1 MWSLALKSE
10 GISEKCKFVVL
21 RGMLSSYKRACTQVP
36 RSWAATRS
44 LVTAAYVWGE
54 GTVGQLG
61 LGPVKMNRKSFDNSK
76 FHVGQVPR
84 MIPASKNLN
93 FTDLALGGKFSLGLT
108 ADGHL
113 YGWGKFWGLGNEGK
127 VEVLEPTALSLEP
140 KFTGIG
146 AGKSH
151 GAAIDKDGQV
161 YTFGRYKV
169 EDKKGFF
176 SWLDISAPEGGW
188 LGHGDNA
195 ACDTPRLVESFRDYG
210 ARAKKVVCGDKHTLI
225 LTDDG
230 EVLACGVGEQGRLG
244 TSDVGIAWQPQ
255 TLETLL
261 EETVVDLACGGD
273 SSYALTEK
281 NEVFVWGNNGR
292 GQLGLSDTFV
302 DINSVQPVPL
312 KADLEEL
319 GGRAIKKVT
328 ACGQR
333 AAILTEDG
341 KVYIWGYGHAS
352 VPTELIMGSYYADHG
367 QNPDG
372 SDDPVVDL
380 AIAGGQ
386 RRKHVLTL
394 VLRSGL
400 LVTMGDSATGL
411 LARPG
416 LMGRQ
421 ALDRCDKFAPKPKD
435 ALPMVTRV
443 FSGLGMHA
451 ACLVDR
457 TRKV

>member
-1 MWSLALKSE
+1 
-10 GISEKCKFVVL
+10 
-21 RGMLSSYKRACTQVP
+21 MLGSYRRACATVP
-36 RSWAATRS
+36 RSLVAMRS
-44 LVTAAYVWGE
+44 IASAAYVWGE

-61 LGPVKMNRKSFDNSK
+61 LGPVKMNKKSFDNSK
-76 FHVGQVPR
+76 SHVGQVAR

-93 FTDLALGGKFSLGLT
+93 FKDLALGGKFTLGLT
-108 ADGHL
+108 EEGHL
-113 YGWGKFWGLGNEGK
+113 YGWGKLLGLGNDGK
-127 VEVLEPTALSLEP
+127 VDVLEPTALSLEP
-140 KFTGIG
+140 KFAGIG

-169 EDKKGFF
+169 VDESGFF
-176 SWLDISAPEGGW
+176 GWFDMSAPEGGW
-188 LGHGDNA
+188 LGHGDDA
-195 ACDTPRLVESFRDYG
+195 VCDTPRVVESFRDYG
-210 ARAKKVVCGDKHTLI
+210 AKARKVVCGDKHTLI

-230 EVLACGVGEQGRLG
+230 EVLACGIGEQGRLG
-244 TSDVGIAWQPQ
+244 TGRVDIAWRP
-255 TLETLL
+255 ETVEVLL
-261 EETVVDLACGGD
+261 EETVVDLATGGD
-273 SSYALTEK
+273 SSYALTDK

-319 GGRAIKKVT
+319 EGRAIKKVT
-328 ACGQR
+328 ASGQR
-333 AAILTEDG
+333 AALLTEDG

-352 VPTELIMGSYYADHG
+352 VPTELIMGSYYAEQG

-386 RRKHVLTL
+386 RRKHVLAL
-394 VLRSGL
+394 VLRSGH
-400 LVTMGDSATGL
+400 LVTMGDSSTGL

-421 ALDRCDKFAPKPKD
+421 ALGRCDKFVPKPKEG
-435 ALPMVTRV
+435 LPCVTRV